1 MSAAYRPG
9 PDTGVVV
16 SDDGRSVYVARLPG
30 GPLLVLSGPAAVIW
44 AEATTAPAHGWVSRV
59 AASVDQPED
68 VIASDVAAFVDDL
81 RARALLE
88 PLPAPE
94 EPGPG

>member
-16 SDDGRSVYVARLPG
+16 SDDGRSVFVARLPG
-30 GPLLVLSGPAAVIW
+30 GPLLVLEGPAAVIW
-44 AEATTAPAHGWVSRV
+44 AEATTAPAQGWVSRV

-68 VIASDVAAFVDDL
+68 AISAEVTAFVDDL
-81 RARALLE
+81 RARDLLVTAADE
-88 PLPAPE
+88 TNPE
-94 EPGPG
+94 G

>member
-1 MSAAYRPG
+1 MSAAYRPA

-30 GPLLVLSGPAAVIW
+30 GPLLVLEGPAAVIW
-44 AEATTAPAHGWVSRV
+44 AEATTAPAQGWVSRV

-68 VIASDVAAFVDDL
+68 AISAEVTAFVDDL
-81 RARALLE
+81 RARDLLVTAADE
-88 PLPAPE
+88 TNPE
-94 EPGPG
+94 G